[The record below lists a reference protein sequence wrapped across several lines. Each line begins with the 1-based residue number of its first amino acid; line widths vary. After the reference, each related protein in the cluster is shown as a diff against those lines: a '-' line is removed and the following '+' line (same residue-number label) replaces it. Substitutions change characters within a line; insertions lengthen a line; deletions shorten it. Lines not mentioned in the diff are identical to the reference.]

1 MKGKKMKKYFA
12 VLASL
17 AVLAVVFSMGCQPKE
32 ESEEPKAVAQAE
44 PAAEQKEAPKEATPA
59 EVKPAATEVKT
70 EPVKVEVKQEP
81 VTQPQPVAVKAD
93 VKEANIPEL
102 PVDINKPGVLVNV
115 NGVNITQDEL
125 DEIIKPMLDAR
136 QEMNQPTSETLVDQ
150 YKSQVLDNLISE
162 LLIDQQYKANNITVT
177 DQDVNDYVNKML
189 TAQDPP
195 MSEDDFK
202 KMIEMQGGTYEQWKT
217 MMRDG
222 RLKMQKL
229 MEVKFPE
236 ETKVT
241 DDDAKKFYD
250 ENGKF
255 FNKPE
260 KVRAS
265 HILVKAEKDDPNVTP
280 EMRAAAKVKAE
291 GLLKKVKEGADFAEL
306 AKANSDCPSKE
317 RGGDLGLFER
327 NAMVQEF
334 SDAAFKMKQDEVSE
348 VVETQFGYHIIKVTG
363 RTEASMTTFEKA
375 KVNIMDYLKT
385 RKMQTLVPEF
395 LKKIKDDA
403 KIIYPPG
410 STIRAYQPA
419 TSTIRKPQVDLLKQP
434 KPATAQPQASRPDAN
449 KPAAGQK

>member
-1 MKGKKMKKYFA
+1 MKKYFA

-177 DQDVNDYVNKML
+177 DQDVNDYVAKML
-189 TAQDPP
+189 SAQDPP
-195 MSEDDFK
+195 MPEEDFK
-202 KMIEMQGGTYEQWKT
+202 KMIETQGGTYEQWKQ

-236 ETKVT
+236 ETKVSEE
-241 DDDAKKFYD
+241 DAKKFYD
-250 ENGKF
+250 ENSRY

-260 KVRAS
+260 RVRAS

-291 GLLKKVKEGADFAEL
+291 GLLKKVKDGADFAEL

-317 RGGDLGLFER
+317 RGGDLGFFER

-334 SDAAFKMKQDEVSE
+334 SDAAFKMQKGQISE
-348 VVETQFGYHIIKVTG
+348 NVVETQFGYHIIMVTDRNEANVTG
-363 RTEASMTTFEKA
+363 FDKA

-403 KIIYPPG
+403 KIVYPPG

-419 TSTIRKPQVDLLKQP
+419 TSTIRKPAVDLLKQP
-434 KPATAQPQASRPDAN
+434 KPATAQPSTAKPDAN